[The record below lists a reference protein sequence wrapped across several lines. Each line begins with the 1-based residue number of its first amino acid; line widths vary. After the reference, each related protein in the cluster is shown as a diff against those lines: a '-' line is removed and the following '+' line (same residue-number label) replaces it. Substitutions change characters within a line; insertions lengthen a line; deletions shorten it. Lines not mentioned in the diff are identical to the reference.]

1 MKYYVARKSKFTGRV
16 EYQMYK
22 CLDKKWC
29 SAEYIRYFPE
39 EVWQFSQ
46 QGAKKIADRYNGYRE
61 HGALGNWNFE
71 YFIVPVSDILENLQG
86 GI

>member
-29 SAEYIRYFPE
+29 SAEYIRHFPE

-46 QGAKKIADRYNGYRE
+46 QGAEKIADRYNGYRE

-71 YFIVPVSDILENLQG
+71 YFIVPVSDILENQ
-86 GI
+86 